1 MKARKPK
8 PVLLR
13 DSERG
18 IPMDHVLNNL
28 VAYREELATRLEA
41 VDKRIR
47 ILSLGIR
54 VGSPR
59 APRT

>member
-28 VAYREELATRLEA
+28 VAYREELAARLET
-41 VDKRIR
+41 VDKRIK
-47 ILSLGIR
+47 ILQSPLG
-54 VGSPR
+54 
-59 APRT
+59 AE